1 MAYAQTQ
8 WIEDLPIGGAE
19 GGIRSGR
26 PSARPPMRRIF
37 VDSSRCVKH
46 FRCLGLL
53 QMDADPVTLAAY
65 QSSVQEKAAGLGP
78 ALIYLDPG
86 DAESAVRAIAQ
97 QRGPAWTDYAI
108 AVVTEC
114 PYASSECPTHLP
126 AAFRAWTE
134 PSRSYGPISMCSTSP
149 SRDFHSRS
157 SFCQPAIAA
166 GWTVTRGSASFW
178 ASNQPRRTLL
188 PRQRG

>member
-1 MAYAQTQ
+1 
-8 WIEDLPIGGAE
+8 
-19 GGIRSGR
+19 
-26 PSARPPMRRIF
+26 MRRIF

-114 PYASSECPTHLP
+114 PYAYSECPSASSRGLQGMDG
-126 AAFRAWTE
+126 AVAIL
-134 PSRSYGPISMCSTSP
+134 RSYKHVLDESVARFPFSKLVLSAC
-149 SRDFHSRS
+149 HSRWLDCHAS
-157 SFCQPAIAA
+157 IREFLGFQPASPHFAA
-166 GWTVTRGSASFW
+166 
-178 ASNQPRRTLL
+178 
-188 PRQRG
+188 